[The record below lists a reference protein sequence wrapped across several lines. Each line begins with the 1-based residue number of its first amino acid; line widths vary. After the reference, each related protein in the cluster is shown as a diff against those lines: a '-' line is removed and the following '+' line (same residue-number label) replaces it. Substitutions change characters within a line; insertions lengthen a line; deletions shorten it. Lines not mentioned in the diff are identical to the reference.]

1 MRQGYML
8 SIATRYQRRNETN
21 NTIALQSFLPDFLQD
36 HPMDGLPPYCG
47 NSLYDNF
54 IITQKEAKMLI
65 IRSFLQFFHTFLTH
79 R

>member
-36 HPMDGLPPYCG
+36 HPKDGLPPYWEIPCMT
-47 NSLYDNF
+47 NF
-54 IITQKEAKMLI
+54 IITQKGAKMLI
-65 IRSFLQFFHTFLTH
+65 FRSFLQFFHTFLTH